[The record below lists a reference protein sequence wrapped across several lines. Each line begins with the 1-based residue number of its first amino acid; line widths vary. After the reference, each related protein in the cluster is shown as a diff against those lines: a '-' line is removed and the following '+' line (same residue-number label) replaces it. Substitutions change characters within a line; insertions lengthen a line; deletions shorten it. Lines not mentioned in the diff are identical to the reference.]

1 MRKAHENAGLAQL
14 VEHLPCK
21 QRVGSSSLLT
31 SSIVFNQCLTRDIW
45 CWVSY
50 SSGQRG
56 QTVNLL
62 AFAFRGSNPRLT
74 TIAGVAQLARAS
86 AFQAEGRGFEPRF
99 PLHFGVWRIN
109 WELFLWRLR
118 AVLPWIFLNLWRK
131 ILNLWFKVRQG
142 SRKSVNLRLKTA
154 ILAGKFAKFV
164 NFQAKIAKKARISSK
179 IQILPRKFKANSAL
193 GGLFHQFS
201 CLVFLIFWALVWLR
215 GRALPW

>member
-1 MRKAHENAGLAQL
+1 MRPCFFCKFFAKKPFKFFDTNKKPLKKVFSKGGQKICKNLKNFLDKITLFSYNHCFCFVSAGLAQL

-99 PLHFGVWRIN
+99 PLHLRI
-109 WELFLWRLR
+109 
-118 AVLPWIFLNLWRK
+118 
-131 ILNLWFKVRQG
+131 
-142 SRKSVNLRLKTA
+142 
-154 ILAGKFAKFV
+154 
-164 NFQAKIAKKARISSK
+164 
-179 IQILPRKFKANSAL
+179 
-193 GGLFHQFS
+193 
-201 CLVFLIFWALVWLR
+201 
-215 GRALPW
+215 

>member
-1 MRKAHENAGLAQL
+1 MENTKRQKICKNLKNFLDKITLFSYNHCFCFVSAGLAQL

-99 PLHFGVWRIN
+99 PLHLRIWRIN
-109 WELFLWRLR
+109 WELFFSCSLS
-118 AVLPWIFLNLWRK
+118 LNSVVFWC
-131 ILNLWFKVRQG
+131 LNLWF
-142 SRKSVNLRLKTA
+142 
-154 ILAGKFAKFV
+154 
-164 NFQAKIAKKARISSK
+164 
-179 IQILPRKFKANSAL
+179 
-193 GGLFHQFS
+193 
-201 CLVFLIFWALVWLR
+201 FWALVWLR

>member
-1 MRKAHENAGLAQL
+1 MSKHKLSVNLITFVLKSVEFAPLLKFFDTNKKPLKKVFSEGGQKICKNLKNFLDKITLFSYNHCFCFVSAGLAQL

-99 PLHFGVWRIN
+99 PLHLRI
-109 WELFLWRLR
+109 
-118 AVLPWIFLNLWRK
+118 
-131 ILNLWFKVRQG
+131 
-142 SRKSVNLRLKTA
+142 
-154 ILAGKFAKFV
+154 
-164 NFQAKIAKKARISSK
+164 
-179 IQILPRKFKANSAL
+179 
-193 GGLFHQFS
+193 
-201 CLVFLIFWALVWLR
+201 
-215 GRALPW
+215 